1 MTTDPDDYQGRHTI
15 IVTITWVNQSE
26 ANEPLANAAKLTVTQ
41 DGSQLEMN
49 YYTEIGRAHV

>member
-26 ANEPLANAAKLTVTQ
+26 ANEPLANAVQGRVTAAASCGGRFGKQETVW
-41 DGSQLEMN
+41 G
-49 YYTEIGRAHV
+49 